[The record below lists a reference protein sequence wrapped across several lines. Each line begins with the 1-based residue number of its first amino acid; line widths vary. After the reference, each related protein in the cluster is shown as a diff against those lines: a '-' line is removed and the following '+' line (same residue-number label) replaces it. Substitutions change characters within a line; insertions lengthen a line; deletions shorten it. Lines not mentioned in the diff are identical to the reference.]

1 MLTSTHFA
9 IMLNNKCLQLAV
21 YIFKVLTFLS
31 YLFNLNASNLV
42 KLVLKLFFVQINI
55 SIMCYSV
62 SVENYLVITNV
73 MQYK

>member
-1 MLTSTHFA
+1 
-9 IMLNNKCLQLAV
+9 MLNNKCLQLAV